1 MEYVKYFVEGT
12 AITAVISLVG
22 EFIGILFGLLVAIGR
37 IKRIPIISPLL
48 TLYVSFIRSLPLLL
62 LVMLLYFGIPAVGI
76 NLNPFIAAFMALG
89 INDAAFTSEIWRS
102 AIQDFPHDQIEA
114 AKSVGMIP
122 KQIFWRITLPQ
133 IWRSSIPA
141 LTNDI
146 TLLIKA
152 SPAVG
157 IIGINDLT
165 RRASTLGASTY
176 EPLAMLAIA
185 TLIYVVV
192 LFTFSRMSTVFDQH
206 LQRQYE
212 LL

>member
-1 MEYVKYFVEGT
+1 MEYVRYFVEST

-22 EFIGILFGLLVAIGR
+22 GCVGIVFGLLVAIGR
-37 IKRIPIISPLL
+37 IKRIPILSPFLA
-48 TLYVSFIRSLPLLL
+48 LYVSFIRSLPLLL
-62 LVMLLYFGIPAVGI
+62 LVMLLYFGMPAIGI
-76 NLNPFIAAFMALG
+76 NLNPFIAAFLALG

-102 AIQDFPHDQIEA
+102 AILDFPRDQIEA
-114 AKSVGMIP
+114 AKSVGMVP
-122 KQIFWRITLPQ
+122 EQIFWRITLPQ

-165 RRASTLGASTY
+165 RRANTLGASTY

-185 TLIYVVV
+185 TLIYVAV
-192 LFTFSRMSTVFDQH
+192 LFTFARVSTAFDQH